1 MRLKG
6 DWLDHLW
13 GDKWSYRI
21 KMRKKNTFNRLK
33 TFSLQTPSARS
44 YLLEWLTH
52 KLFHENDV
60 LTTRYGFVPLK
71 FNNQPRGLYVWEE
84 HFEKQLL
91 EWNNRREGPIVKFSE
106 DPFWQI
112 QKINI
117 NYKKWPV
124 FPYYPAATILPF
136 GQSRTVESD
145 VLFKQFISAQKLMN
159 QYKYQQKKT
168 HEIFDVDKMAKILCY
183 AGTYSCKAWYGLA

>member
-1 MRLKG
+1 LA
-6 DWLDHLW
+6 D
-13 GDKWSYRI
+13 S
-21 KMRKKNTFNRLK
+21 
-33 TFSLQTPSARS
+33 
-44 YLLEWLTH
+44 
-52 KLFHENDV
+52 
-60 LTTRYGFVPLK
+60 
-71 FNNQPRGLYVWEE
+71 
-84 HFEKQLL
+84 
-91 EWNNRREGPIVKFSE
+91 
-106 DPFWQI
+106 
-112 QKINI
+112 KINI

-168 HEIFDVDKMAKILCY
+168 HEILMLIRWQILCY